1 MNTEEILN
9 LFELIKNAPEE
20 NWEYNKRRLLEILSD
35 YEKEKSESFLMNEK
49 YTDALTVTENVTE
62 TLHLIS
68 NTNSLDEILIMP
80 HIREKFKQR
89 IFSQLQNV

>member
-1 MNTEEILN
+1 MNG
-9 LFELIKNAPEE
+9 
-20 NWEYNKRRLLEILSD
+20 
-35 YEKEKSESFLMNEK
+35 K
-49 YTDALTVTENVTE
+49 YTDASTVTENVSE